1 MAKIAVLPVSC
12 AWRFT
17 FKPEAFLHL
26 LLADF
31 FFSLYF
37 PGSLVSDKQ
46 DWYCY
51 FQYTQ
56 REAPVPEESL
66 YNAIKTE
73 DGRVYVGVPSQYLK
87 STLTAS
93 TGRKQSDKVFRTSTP
108 RFPNFHLRGKL

>member
-1 MAKIAVLPVSC
+1 MAKIAVLSVSC

-46 DWYCY
+46 YCY

-56 REAPVPEESL
+56 GEVPGPEEFL
-66 YNAIKTE
+66 YNAIKAE
-73 DGRVYVGVPSQYLK
+73 DGRVYVGVPSQDLK

-93 TGRKQSDKVFRTSTP
+93 TESKQSDKVFRTSTP
-108 RFPNFHLRGKL
+108 RFPNFHLHGRL